1 MTETLYQ
8 ILSTRNSLVI
18 KQIHLIT
25 DLPIIKQRDK
35 AVKNRVDQL
44 ITGWIQFVKPK
55 VEAKCE
61 HGEWTIRF
69 VGLLLC
75 KRERGKKFG

>member
-1 MTETLYQ
+1 M
-8 ILSTRNSLVI
+8 
-18 KQIHLIT
+18 
-25 DLPIIKQRDK
+25 
-35 AVKNRVDQL
+35 KNRVDQL
-44 ITGWIQFVKPK
+44 ITDWIQFVKPK

-75 KRERGKKFG
+75 DRGKRKENWLEKRF